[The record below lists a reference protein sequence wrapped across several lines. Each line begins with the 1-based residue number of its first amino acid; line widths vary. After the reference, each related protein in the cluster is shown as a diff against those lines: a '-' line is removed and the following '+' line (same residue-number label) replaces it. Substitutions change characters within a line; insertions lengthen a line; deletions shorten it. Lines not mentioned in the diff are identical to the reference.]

1 MKILLAEDDTN
12 LGRLL
17 CVLLKNANI
26 AVDWVTDGEA
36 AYKKVYT
43 ESYDVVILDWMMPKL
58 DGLELCRRLRQ
69 EAYSG
74 KIMLLTAK
82 DKLNDKVTGLNT
94 GADDYIV
101 KPFDMEELIA
111 RLNALVRRQGIYV
124 ADNLE
129 YGEYI
134 LESNTYCLVF
144 KDGRVELRPR
154 EYRLL
159 ELLLRN
165 RGCILSRDILQEHV
179 WGIDNDVSEN
189 NLDVHIR
196 MLRKKITELGGE
208 DFIKTVRG
216 VGYCV
221 E

>member
-134 LESNTYCLVF
+134 LEGNTYCLVF
-144 KDGRVELRPR
+144 KDRRVELRLR

>member
-111 RLNALVRRQGIYV
+111 RLNALVRRKGIYV

-144 KDGRVELRPR
+144 KDRRVELRPR